1 MYFVYLLECSDKS
14 IYTGI
19 TTDIKRRF
27 EEHRSGKGGHFT
39 RSRKVIKVLY
49 TEEQSSRSEALKREA
64 QIKSWSR
71 PKKLELVLNGK
82 IR

>member
-39 RSRKVIKVLY
+39 RSRKVTKVLY
-49 TEEQSSRSEALKREA
+49 TEEQPSRSEALKREA

-71 PKKLELVLNGK
+71 PKKLELVLKGK